1 MAHRGKQTKV
11 PLSGPVYI
19 HLHDSQSELPEAC
32 APPDD
37 RKSLKTAHVSACSS
51 TETEIEAARR
61 ELNAQIRLAAHHVS
75 TLKSHLNALAPIS
88 RLPFDIVSLIFNLL
102 VDEDP
107 VAWWDNWPQGSHLG
121 WIQVTHVYRHW
132 RNIALQNA
140 SLWTTIPFFKNL
152 EWTKLYLLR
161 SKQAPLHVDLF
172 WDLGLDLYQAFS
184 LILPELPRIR
194 HLCIQPSLSTSTE
207 AFFKFIYDTF
217 QRYPAPVL
225 ETLYLKAD
233 RQLPDPKDAP
243 WPGLP
248 VDIFKGYTPRLQS
261 MCLKGLTFPCDLSAL
276 GALTDL
282 WIHAPTGAKPSL
294 ERLAELLKGTPQLQ
308 KLALFEILIPLASG
322 ALGSRPSLS
331 SIELPSLSE
340 LALAGGALEC
350 AEFMMAL
357 KVSTPTALMF
367 SVMLECEEVATLQDT
382 SAILYM
388 VGSDTMELMIDTW
401 YSLMAEALPESDDP
415 DSLSHRAT
423 LRLNFTEEKPF
434 IYEHR
439 AQVFAQICRIFRMHD
454 VASLTLALPRL
465 PGIED
470 SAIVMQNTDKVSWI
484 DDDVQETP

>member
-1 MAHRGKQTKV
+1 MARTV
-11 PLSGPVYI
+11 SGTP
-19 HLHDSQSELPEAC
+19 SQSGLPEAC

-51 TETEIEAARR
+51 TEAEIEAARR
-61 ELNAQIRLAAHHVS
+61 ELNAQIRLAAHRVS

-88 RLPFDIVSLIFNLL
+88 RLSFDIVSLIFSIL
-102 VDEDP
+102 VDEEP
-107 VAWWDNWPQGSHLG
+107 VAWWDQWPQGSHLG

-132 RNIALQNA
+132 RNIALQNT

-152 EWTKLYLLR
+152 EWTKMYLLR
-161 SKQAPLHVDLF
+161 SKRAPLHVDLF

-194 HLCIQPSLSTSTE
+194 HLGIHVSRSTRTE
-207 AFFKFIYDTF
+207 AFFNFVYDTF
-217 QRYPAPVL
+217 QKYPAPVL
-225 ETLYLKAD
+225 ETLCLNVD

-248 VDIFKGYTPRLQS
+248 VDIFKGCAPRLQS
-261 MCLKGLTFPCDLSAL
+261 VCLKWLALPCDLSAL

-282 WIHAPTGAKPSL
+282 WIHAPTGVKPSL

-308 KLALFEILIPLASG
+308 KLTLFQTLIPLASG
-322 ALGSRPSLS
+322 ALQSRPSLP

-340 LALAGGALEC
+340 LILAGGALEC

-357 KVSTPTALMF
+357 KVSTPTALVF
-367 SVMLECEEVATLQDT
+367 FVMLECEELSTLQDT
-382 SAILYM
+382 SAVLSAFTQYM
-388 VGSDTMELMIDTW
+388 VGSDSMELMIDAW
-401 YSLMAEALPESDDP
+401 YSLLAEASPESDDP

-423 LRLNFTEEKPF
+423 LRLNFTKETPF
-434 IYEHR
+434 MYEHR
-439 AQVFAQICRIFRMHD
+439 AQILAQICRIFRMHD